1 MGEIDEFQSV
11 PNNIATIVNESKV
24 TYTTQVTDQPS
35 VITSGQ
41 ENLATAYVLSTS
53 TSKSDDYS
61 SRNPDPYSDYSSRN
75 PDPYGASNTYE
86 QP

>member
-11 PNNIATIVNESKV
+11 PNNITTIVNESKV

-41 ENLATAYVLSTS
+41 ENLATAHVLS

-75 PDPYGASNTYE
+75 PDPYDASNTYV

>member
-1 MGEIDEFQSV
+1 MGEIDEIKSA

-35 VITSGQ
+35 GITSGQ
-41 ENLATAYVLSTS
+41 ENLATAYVLS

-61 SRNPDPYSDYSSRN
+61 SRNPDPYSDYTSRN
-75 PDPYGASNTYE
+75 PDPYDASNTYV

>member
-1 MGEIDEFQSV
+1 MGEIDDFQSA

-35 VITSGQ
+35 FITSGQ
-41 ENLATAYVLSTS
+41 EKLAIAYVLS
-53 TSKSDDYS
+53 TSKSDDYNS
-61 SRNPDPYSDYSSRN
+61 QNPDPYSDYSSSRN
-75 PDPYGASNTYE
+75 PDPYDASNTYE

>member
-11 PNNIATIVNESKV
+11 PNNITTIVNESKV

-41 ENLATAYVLSTS
+41 ENLATEYVLSTS

-75 PDPYGASNTYE
+75 PDPYGASNTYV